1 MFHKLENQKLNSK
14 NSIELKPAIMF
25 IILLTDLNVLLLKVS
40 LIQPYL
46 HYLIIIN

>member
-1 MFHKLENQKLNSK
+1 MFHMYEYRKLNSK
-14 NSIELKPAIMF
+14 NSIKLKLNIMF
-25 IILLTDLNVLLLKVS
+25 IILLTDLNVLLLKVW